1 MIVLDTNVVSELMR
15 PDRTESVARWFMG
28 RAVTTLC
35 TTAVTQAEILFG
47 AQLLPKG
54 KRRDGIEQAAGVLF
68 DKGFEGRVLPFD
80 SEAARAYA
88 RIVASPRRSGR
99 PISQADAQ
107 IAAIA
112 RSLDFDLATRNV
124 SDFEGCGIE
133 VHDPWRG

>member
-15 PDRTESVARWFMG
+15 TEPTDSVDRWIASRSQ
-28 RAVTTLC
+28 TTLC
-35 TTAVTQAEILFG
+35 TTAITQAEILLG
-47 AQLLPKG
+47 VQILPKG
-54 KRRDGIEQAAGVLF
+54 RRRDALEEVARDIF
-68 DKGFEGRVLPFD
+68 DQDFEGRVLPFD
-80 SEAARAYA
+80 SEAARTYA
-88 RIVASPRRSGR
+88 RIVAARRRSGR